1 MQRPRVRLSL
11 LTPGHLVNQ
20 MRRYLV
26 AGLLVWLPLGA
37 TVYVIRLLVDWMDQS
52 LLLLPVPLRP
62 DNLLGF
68 HIPGLGVVLSLAIL
82 LLTGLVAAN
91 LFGRKLVALWERLL
105 SRIPLVRSVYSAVKQ
120 LVETMFA
127 DNGDSFR
134 KVVLVEFPRRGL
146 WTLAFLTNDDPG
158 SLRQATGRDVISV
171 YIPTTPN
178 PTGGYFVL
186 VPREDVRE
194 IDLSV
199 DEGLKLLLSMG
210 AVNPT
215 HGDTPSPTD
224 GLAEAGTK
232 P

>member
-1 MQRPRVRLSL
+1 MNL
-11 LTPGHLVNQ
+11 L
-20 MRRYLV
+20 RRYLV

-37 TVYVIRLLVDWMDQS
+37 TIFVIRLLVGWMDQS
-52 LLLLPVPLRP
+52 LLLLPERFRP
-62 DNLLGF
+62 ETLLGF
-68 HIPGLGVVLSLAIL
+68 HIPGLGVVLSLLIL

-91 LFGRKLVALWERLL
+91 LFGRKLVSLWEQLL

-127 DNGDSFR
+127 DNGNSFR

-146 WTLAFLTNDDPG
+146 WTLAFLTSEEQG
-158 SLRQATGRDVISV
+158 QVQQATGRDVVSV
-171 YIPTTPN
+171 YVPTTPN

-199 DEGLKLLLSMG
+199 DDGLKLLLSMG

-215 HGDTPSPTD
+215 HTTDTQPVD
-224 GLAEAGTK
+224 GLAEAGVK

>member
-1 MQRPRVRLSL
+1 MNL
-11 LTPGHLVNQ
+11 L
-20 MRRYLV
+20 RRYLV

-37 TVYVIRLLVDWMDQS
+37 TFFVIRLLVGWMDQS
-52 LLLLPVPLRP
+52 LLLLPDRFRP
-62 DNLLGF
+62 ESLLGF
-68 HIPGLGVVLSLAIL
+68 HIPGLGVVLSLLIL
-82 LLTGLVAAN
+82 FLTGLVAAN
-91 LFGRKLVALWERLL
+91 LFGRKLVSLWEQLL

-127 DNGDSFR
+127 DNGNSFR

-146 WTLAFLTNDDPG
+146 WTLAFLTSEEQGPI
-158 SLRQATGRDVISV
+158 QHATGRDVVSV

-178 PTGGYFVL
+178 PTGGYFAM

-210 AVNPT
+210 AVNPARQP
-215 HGDTPSPTD
+215 GAQAAD
-224 GLAEAGTK
+224 GLAEAGAK

>member
-1 MQRPRVRLSL
+1 M
-11 LTPGHLVNQ
+11 NFI
-20 MRRYLV
+20 RRYLV
-26 AGLLVWLPLGA
+26 AGLLVWLPLVA
-37 TVYVIRLLVDWMDQS
+37 TLFVLQLLVRWMDQS
-52 LLLLPVPLRP
+52 LLLLPENYRP

-68 HIPGLGVVLSLAIL
+68 HIPGLGVVLSLVIL
-82 LLTGLVAAN
+82 LLTGLIAAN
-91 LFGRKLVALWERLL
+91 LFGRKLVGLWERLL

-120 LVETMFA
+120 LVETMFS
-127 DNGDSFR
+127 DNGNSFR
-134 KVVLVEFPRRGL
+134 KVVLVEFPRRGM
-146 WTLAFLTNDDPG
+146 WTLAFLTNDEHG
-158 SLRQATGRDVISV
+158 LVQEATGRDVISV

-215 HGDTPSPTD
+215 ERHPEQPLD
-224 GLAEAGTK
+224 GLAEAGAK

>member
-1 MQRPRVRLSL
+1 VNL
-11 LTPGHLVNQ
+11 L
-20 MRRYLV
+20 RRYLV

-37 TVYVIRLLVDWMDQS
+37 TVFVIRLLVGWMDQS
-52 LLLLPVPLRP
+52 LLLLPERFRP
-62 DNLLGF
+62 DSLLGF
-68 HIPGLGVVLSLAIL
+68 HLPGLGVVLSLLIL

-91 LFGRKLVALWERLL
+91 LFGRKLVGLWEQLL

-120 LVETMFA
+120 LVETMFS
-127 DNGDSFR
+127 DNGKSFR

-146 WTLAFLTNDDPG
+146 WTLAFLTSDEQG
-158 SLRQATGRDVISV
+158 AVQRATGHDVVSV

-186 VPREDVRE
+186 APRQDVHE
-194 IDLSV
+194 LDISV
-199 DEGLKLLLSMG
+199 DEGLRLLLSMG
-210 AVNPT
+210 AVNPAKPA
-215 HGDTPSPTD
+215 GNPLGD

>member
-1 MQRPRVRLSL
+1 MNFL
-11 LTPGHLVNQ
+11 
-20 MRRYLV
+20 RRYLV
-26 AGLLVWLPLGA
+26 AGLLVWLPLVA
-37 TVYVIRLLVDWMDQS
+37 TLFVIRLLVRWMDQS
-52 LLLLPVPLRP
+52 LLLLPEHFRP
-62 DNLLGF
+62 DSLLGF

-91 LFGRKLVALWERLL
+91 LFGRKLVGLWERLL

-120 LVETMFA
+120 LVETMLS
-127 DNGDSFR
+127 DNGNSFR

-146 WTLAFLTNDDPG
+146 WTLAFLTNDEHG
-158 SLRQATGRDVISV
+158 LVQEATGRDVISV

-194 IDLSV
+194 IDLNV

-210 AVNPT
+210 AVNPAEKRIEE
-215 HGDTPSPTD
+215 PAE
-224 GLAEAGTK
+224 GLAEVGAK

>member
-1 MQRPRVRLSL
+1 MTQL
-11 LTPGHLVNQ
+11 
-20 MRRYLV
+20 RRYLV

-37 TVYVIRLLVDWMDQS
+37 TFFVIKLLVGWMDHS
-52 LLLLPVPLRP
+52 LLLLPESYRP

-68 HIPGLGVVLSLAIL
+68 HIPGLGVLLSLLIL

-91 LFGRKLVALWERLL
+91 LFGRKLVSTWERLL

-127 DNGDSFR
+127 DNGKSFR

-146 WTLAFLTNDDPG
+146 WTLAFLTSEQAGPVQ
-158 SLRQATGRDVISV
+158 QATGRDVVSV
-171 YIPTTPN
+171 YVPTTPN

-186 VPREDVRE
+186 VPKEDVRE
-194 IDLSV
+194 LAMSV
-199 DEGLKLLLSMG
+199 DDGLKMLLSMG
-210 AVNPT
+210 AVNPEAVP
-215 HGDTPSPTD
+215 GD
-224 GLAEAGTK
+224 GLAEVEAK

>member
-1 MQRPRVRLSL
+1 MAL
-11 LTPGHLVNQ
+11 L
-20 MRRYLV
+20 RRYLV

-37 TVYVIRLLVDWMDQS
+37 TFLVIKLLVGWMDNS
-52 LLLLPVPLRP
+52 LLLLPETYRP

-68 HIPGLGVVLSLAIL
+68 HMPGLGVLLSLLIL

-91 LFGRKLVALWERLL
+91 LFGRKLVGMWERLL

-127 DNGDSFR
+127 DNGKSFR

-146 WTLAFLTNDDPG
+146 WTLAFLTSEETGPVQ
-158 SLRQATGRDVISV
+158 QATGRDVVSV

-186 VPREDVRE
+186 VPKEDVRE
-194 IDLSV
+194 LEMSV
-199 DEGLKLLLSMG
+199 DDGLKMLLSMG
-210 AVNPT
+210 AVNPEAV
-215 HGDTPSPTD
+215 HGD
-224 GLAEAGTK
+224 GLAEAKAK

>member
-1 MQRPRVRLSL
+1 MNL
-11 LTPGHLVNQ
+11 L
-20 MRRYLV
+20 RRYLV

-37 TVYVIRLLVDWMDQS
+37 TFFVIRLLVEWMDQS
-52 LLLLPVPLRP
+52 LLLLPDRFRP
-62 DNLLGF
+62 ESLLGF
-68 HIPGLGVVLSLAIL
+68 NIPGLGVVLSLVIL

-91 LFGRKLVALWERLL
+91 LFGRKLVSLWEQLL
-105 SRIPLVRSVYSAVKQ
+105 SRIPLVRSIYSAVKQ
-120 LVETMFA
+120 LVETMFT
-127 DNGDSFR
+127 DNSNAFR

-146 WTLAFLTNDDPG
+146 WTLAFLTNDEQGPV
-158 SLRQATGRDVISV
+158 QQVTGEQVISV

-186 VPREDVRE
+186 VPQEDVRE

-210 AVNPT
+210 AVNP
-215 HGDTPSPTD
+215 GKAAAPQEGD
-224 GLAEAGTK
+224 GLAEVGAK